1 MIHGPPQQYE
11 DSSLT
16 AIEYMLDPSI
26 PAKERK
32 YFEDFYVMFTN
43 IMALGNIQRR
53 EVFAIILAFDEIC
66 LLMNMGLYDEARYIM
81 GRELMKM
88 QVSRS
93 VDGFQTLFGQH
104 GIQRTEHI
112 EKVLSRSRKQGVLER
127 FTGALGGRKKRSQP
141 MSMHQEYDQG

>member
-1 MIHGPPQQYE
+1 MMRGEYGSGAMQ
-11 DSSLT
+11 DASVT

-26 PAKERK
+26 PASQRK
-32 YFEDFYVMFTN
+32 YFEKFYVLFTN

-53 EVFAIILAFDEIC
+53 EVFAILLAFDEIT
-66 LLMNMGLYDEARYIM
+66 LLMEMGLYDEARQIM

-88 QVSRS
+88 QISRS

-112 EKVLSRSRKQGVLER
+112 EKVLSRTRRK
-127 FTGALGGRKKRSQP
+127 TGMIGKISGAFGRKKN
-141 MSMHQEYDQG
+141 QEYTEEEMY